1 MFHKHH
7 FFSLLAYLSV
17 FAIFF
22 LGYFD
27 LHYMRFV
34 KLVLLVSVLLDLV
47 WIVVN
52 GAQYWNPIAET
63 QHSSLQWAFLKFI
76 IFFVVG
82 MDIFK
87 V

>member
-34 KLVLLVSVLLDLV
+34 KLVLLVSVLLDFV

-52 GAQYWNPIAET
+52 GA
-63 QHSSLQWAFLKFI
+63 
-76 IFFVVG
+76 
-82 MDIFK
+82 
-87 V
+87 